1 MDKITNNSVNN
12 VKTFPWKIIIIVF
25 FVILIVTISATIG
38 IIFYIEKLKESK
50 DKGPILTF
58 TIVNGGKQYFPGNS
72 GYFEGGNGN
81 FSSYEILNVN
91 KTGSISKAKDIKL
104 LGNGKKYIVGD
115 VLYLTDNG
123 NKKASV
129 RVESII
135 TDKIAKEKEKE
146 AKEKEAK
153 EKEATAE
160 NNSST
165 PYNSTTL
172 DPLASLNN
180 STTPVNSS
188 ISMNPLVKNEVFSTN
203 NKLWTYDQAPYVC
216 KKLGSELATYDQ
228 LVNAAKTGANWCNI
242 GWFKKGVV
250 ENEKGEKI
258 LANAAFPVQKNYYKK
273 TGNQCGPKL
282 NPLFEKEDY
291 SVQNVGLYD
300 NYKFAVNCYGDK
312 RDATEAELA
321 LLNKSNNN
329 SNTAISET
337 IDFSGINSVE
347 PNIGLLPY
355 NKSDKRWNK

>member
-1 MDKITNNSVNN
+1 MNS
-12 VKTFPWKIIIIVF
+12 
-25 FVILIVTISATIG
+25 
-38 IIFYIEKLKESK
+38 
-50 DKGPILTF
+50 
-58 TIVNGGKQYFPGNS
+58 
-72 GYFEGGNGN
+72 
-81 FSSYEILNVN
+81 
-91 KTGSISKAKDIKL
+91 
-104 LGNGKKYIVGD
+104 
-115 VLYLTDNG
+115 
-123 NKKASV
+123 
-129 RVESII
+129 
-135 TDKIAKEKEKE
+135 
-146 AKEKEAK
+146 
-153 EKEATAE
+153 
-160 NNSST
+160 
-165 PYNSTTL
+165 
-172 DPLASLNN
+172 
-180 STTPVNSS
+180 
-188 ISMNPLVKNEVFSTN
+188 LVQNEVFSTN
-203 NKLWTYDQAPYVC
+203 NKLWTYEQAPYVC

-258 LANAAFPVQKNYYKK
+258 LANAAFPVQKDYYKK

-321 LLNKSNNN
+321 LLNQSNNN
-329 SNTAISET
+329 NSSTSISET